1 MTEKWWVFDLSYCV
15 QKFSNCN
22 LLGWTFLQFFH
33 RFELSNEFCALW
45 NSYRVFGKYLY
56 QHFFLN
62 WKPNADE
69 TAQKNDKHI
78 LSMCLWIPFY
88 IHFRP
93 RMLHFVKKSKSLY
106 LNVQYTYKACFYLL
120 ISCQMPEKRLQV
132 EKRVKQFFL
141 QILLSL
147 THTWRTILYLHS
159 NEEKKCQGWLLKT
172 KWTAASFSFVLA
184 NLTTTTIY
192 YCQNYVYDVAL
203 FGGYFGHLVP
213 VVIHTHTVQ

>member
-1 MTEKWWVFDLSYCV
+1 MLIFESVAKVAKRHAKKLSMNNDSYCV

-22 LLGWTFLQFFH
+22 LLGWTFLQFFN

-56 QHFFLN
+56 QHFFLI

-69 TAQKNDKHI
+69 TAQKNEKRI

-93 RMLHFVKKSKSLY
+93 RRLHFVKKSKSLF

-132 EKRVKQFFL
+132 EKTVKQFFYKFCFHL
-141 QILLSL
+141 LILEG
-147 THTWRTILYLHS
+147 RYNICILM
-159 NEEKKCQGWLLKT
+159 KKKS
-172 KWTAASFSFVLA
+172 ARAD
-184 NLTTTTIY
+184 Y
-192 YCQNYVYDVAL
+192 
-203 FGGYFGHLVP
+203 
-213 VVIHTHTVQ
+213 